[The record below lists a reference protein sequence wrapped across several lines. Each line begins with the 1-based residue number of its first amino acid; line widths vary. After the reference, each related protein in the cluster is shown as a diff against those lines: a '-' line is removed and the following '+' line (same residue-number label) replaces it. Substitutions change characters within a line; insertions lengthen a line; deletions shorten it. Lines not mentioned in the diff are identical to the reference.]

1 MPYVIGA
8 DCVDIQDRSCVETCP
23 VDAIYEGARKLY
35 INPEECIDC
44 GACEPACP
52 VDAVF
57 WARDADDAQTPH
69 VDDAMAFF
77 YAPLPGRADVVGN
90 PGGAHDTGIVGTDTS
105 LVAAL
110 PVRETA
116 D

>member
-8 DCVDIQDRSCVETCP
+8 DCVDVQDRSCVETCP

-35 INPEECIDC
+35 IHPEECIDC
-44 GACEPACP
+44 GACQPACP
-52 VDAVF
+52 VEAVF
-57 WARDADDAQTPH
+57 WARDADAAQEPH
-69 VDDAMAFF
+69 VGDALAFF
-77 YAPLPGRADVVGN
+77 YTPLPGRDDAIGA
-90 PGGAHDTGIVGTDTS
+90 PGGAETLGVLGIDTP

-110 PVRETA
+110 PGG